1 MTRLFPDQNCR
12 FISASLS
19 CQRFLQNRRCFISAF
34 QRLSCQH
41 RLLST
46 HLALAFVATLM
57 LASNALATI
66 TWSGGTNSVNPDQT
80 LQDTDIVISGGINTV
95 KGLAGPPAGTT
106 SGGILQ
112 VNPGGGGMQFTGA
125 TVTLNSDAS
134 SPGTLKIQGP
144 QGVQPAVSTNSS
156 ATTALIANGGNALA
170 FGVLDLGS
178 HTVLFNISSGT
189 VPSGGPDLSVTA
201 VMADGGLEKAGTGI
215 ISLSGPNTYT
225 GGTMLDAGSF
235 DINSSTAIGTGF
247 FTINGSN
254 TTIDNTS
261 GSPITLANNNQFN
274 LTNGDLTFTGSNDL
288 NLGTGIMVMTNADR
302 TVSITN
308 SSATLTV
315 GGRIQD
321 AGQDRGL
328 TKAGPGTLVL
338 GGNSLY
344 TGPTNISDG
353 EVVLNGSLGN
363 TPVEVGVDGTL
374 INNGTMNNNVT
385 VDGVLGGAGTIN
397 GNLTVDNTG
406 LVDVLG
412 GTITVNGNIV
422 NNGLFVLGG
431 GGLIAGGG
439 SFTNNST
446 LDLQTAGATPPNL
459 TNNGTIID
467 ASVIKTKSIVK
478 SGQTVTVKIDSY
490 TGHMYQLQKA
500 SSPTF
505 ASPNNVATAKP
516 GSTGTTLALTD
527 MSATGTSSF
536 YRIVVQ

>member
-1 MTRLFPDQNCR
+1 
-12 FISASLS
+12 
-19 CQRFLQNRRCFISAF
+19 
-34 QRLSCQH
+34 
-41 RLLST
+41 
-46 HLALAFVATLM
+46 M
-57 LASNALATI
+57 LASNASATI
-66 TWSGGTNSVNPDQT
+66 TWSGGTNTVAPDVT
-80 LQDTDIVISGGINTV
+80 LQDTDIVITGGTNTV
-95 KGLAGPPAGTT
+95 QGLAGPPAGTSAGGVLRLQT
-106 SGGILQ
+106 GGSGLQ
-112 VNPGGGGMQFTGA
+112 ITGSG
-125 TVTLNSDAS
+125 VTLNSDNTSAGVLLLQGNVVTSAS
-134 SPGTLKIQGP
+134 S
-144 QGVQPAVSTNSS
+144 VS
-156 ATTALIANGGNALA
+156 AFILNGGAATN
-170 FGVLDLGS
+170 FGMVDLGS
-178 HTVLFNISSGT
+178 ATRLFTVASGT
-189 VPSGGPDLSVTA
+189 VPAPNPDLNVTA
-201 VMADGGLEKAGTGI
+201 KVIDGGLEKAGAGI

-247 FTINGSN
+247 FTINGPN

-261 GSPITLANNNQFN
+261 GSPITLTNNNQFN

-302 TVSITN
+302 TINITN

-344 TGPTNISDG
+344 TGPTNVSDG

-363 TPVEVGVDGTL
+363 TTVDVGVNGTL
-374 INNGTMNNNVT
+374 INNGTVNNNVT
-385 VDGVLGGAGTIN
+385 VDGVLAGAGTIN
-397 GNLTVDNTG
+397 GNLNVDNTG
-406 LVDVLG
+406 LVDVTG

-431 GGLIAGGG
+431 GGQIAGGG

-446 LDLQTAGATPPNL
+446 LDLQTAGAPPPNL

-478 SGQTVTVKIDSY
+478 SGQTVTVQIDSY

-505 ASPNNVATAKP
+505 ASPSNVGPAKP
-516 GSTGTTLALTD
+516 GSTGMTLALTD
-527 MSATGTSSF
+527 MGATGTSSF